1 MHQKGPLGPVDIG
14 IHAVGGRTTSAPP
27 VFKIESISNEIEIH
41 SQAWTMQCSVAH
53 QADQE
58 GCTYYMYTHW

>member
-1 MHQKGPLGPVDIG
+1 
-14 IHAVGGRTTSAPP
+14 
-27 VFKIESISNEIEIH
+27 
-41 SQAWTMQCSVAH
+41 MQCSVAH